1 MPLLLTIVEDFAIAA
16 MRRAHFEQ
24 LDDGTI
30 GATVPECP
38 GVIAFGADRHACAV
52 ELYARLIDWVRVM
65 LAGGH
70 PVPILDGIDLNAE
83 AGQILATYHDA
94 QATSITGEFYANE
107 AEMERAFDARRAIG

>member
-1 MPLLLTIVEDFAIAA
+1 MPPLLTIVEYYATAA
-16 MRRAHFEQ
+16 MRRALFEQ

-52 ELYARLIDWVRVM
+52 ELYARLIDWAKAM

-70 PVPILDGIDLNAE
+70 VVPILDGIDLNAE
-83 AGQILATYHDA
+83 ASQILATYHDG
-94 QATSITGEFYANE
+94 QATPVTGEFYANE
-107 AEMERAFDARRAIG
+107 AEMERAFDARRALG